1 MKRFVIAAIAVST
14 FATAQAQTKL
24 WGETAVDSVK
34 CWENLNIAGSYYQN
48 KTYLQA
54 YDAWL
59 QLYTTCPGA
68 SKNTYIIA
76 PKIIEAKIAEEKD
89 QAKRDQMINILIQQY
104 DDRIKYFYEE
114 DRVGTIKS
122 DKASDYLKYHKDDT
136 ENSYKLFE
144 EAFEAAG
151 KDMYPAQLNN
161 YFISTVRMF
170 NEKKITIDQLLIN
183 YNFITDALDYNVI
196 KYSKEVAEA
205 EALMEEQKCDA
216 KCEKS
221 LDRNTRIL
229 DGYDKVQGNIEKM
242 LAPLLGCENLDL
254 VYSKEKFEENQ
265 TNVQW
270 LKTALRM
277 LEKEREDADG
287 NKSDCTSNPMYFQIA
302 EALYKIEPSAQAA
315 RSMAKLA
322 YKKNDMTT
330 AVKYFEEAIS
340 LEEDP
345 RVKANDYLKASA
357 IQQKRGNLSQAKTYA
372 LSAAKLRKN
381 WGDPYIVL
389 AGIYADAAG
398 TWGSNAV
405 EKNAVYWAAIDKLN
419 YAISID
425 PNSSTRANKLIAAY
439 KKVVPD
445 KATAF
450 ALGVTEGTRIEIG
463 SWINETVVVK
473 FY

>member
-1 MKRFVIAAIAVST
+1 MKRFVIAVLAVSA

-24 WGETAVDSVK
+24 WGQNAVDSVK

-54 YDAWL
+54 YEAWH
-59 QLYTTCPGA
+59 QLYITCPGA

-76 PKIIEAKIAEEKD
+76 PKILEAKIAEEKD
-89 QAKRDQMINILIQQY
+89 EAKRQEMINILIEQY
-104 DDRIKYFYEE
+104 DNRIKYFYEE
-114 DRVGTIKS
+114 DKVGTIKS
-122 DKASDYLKYHKDDT
+122 DKASDYLKYHKDDV
-136 ENSYKLFE
+136 ENSYKLFT

-170 NEKKITIDQLLIN
+170 NEKKITLDELLIN

-196 KYSKEVAEA
+196 KYSKEVSEL
-205 EALMEEQKCDA
+205 EALLDSSKCDA
-216 KCEKS
+216 KCEKT
-221 LDRNTRIL
+221 LERDIKIL

-242 LAPLLGCENLDL
+242 LAPVLSCDKLDL
-254 VYSKEKFEENQ
+254 IYSKEKFEENKE
-265 TNVQW
+265 NVNW

-277 LEKEREDADG
+277 LEKERTDEEG
-287 NKSDCTSNPMYFQIA
+287 NSSDCAANPMYFQIA
-302 EALYKIEPSAQAA
+302 DALYKIEPSAQAA

-322 YKKNDMTT
+322 YSKGDMT
-330 AVKYFEEAIS
+330 AAIKYFEEAVS
-340 LEEDP
+340 LEQDP
-345 RVKANDYLKASA
+345 RAKANDYLKASA
-357 IQQKRGNLSQAKTYA
+357 IAQKRGNLSQAKSYA

-389 AGIYADAAG
+389 AGIYGDAAG
-398 TWGSNAV
+398 EWGSNAV

-425 PNSSTRANKLIAAY
+425 PNASTRANKLIAAY

>member
-1 MKRFVIAAIAVST
+1 MKRFVIAVIAVST
-14 FATAQAQTKL
+14 FASAQAQNKV
-24 WGETAVDSVK
+24 WGENAVDSVK

-54 YDAWL
+54 FDAWL
-59 QLYTTCPGA
+59 QLYTTCPAA

-76 PKIIEAKIAEEKD
+76 PKIIEAKIADEKD
-89 QAKRDQMINILIQQY
+89 AAKREQWINILIEQY
-104 DDRIKYFYEE
+104 DKRIEYFYEE

-136 ENSYKLFE
+136 ENSYKLFT

-161 YFISTVRMF
+161 YFISSVRMF
-170 NEKKITIDQLLIN
+170 NEKKISLDDLLIN

-221 LDRNTRIL
+221 LERNTKIL

-242 LAPLLGCENLDL
+242 LAPVLSCDKLDL
-254 VYSKEKFEENQ
+254 VYTKEKFEENKE
-265 TNVQW
+265 NVKW
-270 LKTALRM
+270 LQTALRM
-277 LEKEREDADG
+277 LEKERTDEDG
-287 NKSDCTSNPMYFQIA
+287 NSSDCTSNAMYFQIA

-322 YKKNDMTT
+322 YGKGDYST

-340 LEEDP
+340 LEEIP
-345 RVKANDYLKASA
+345 GAKANDYLRVAA
-357 IQQKRGNLSQAKTYA
+357 IQQKRGNLSQAKA
-372 LSAAKLRKN
+372 ACLSAAKLRKN

-389 AGIYADAAG
+389 ASVYADAAG

-419 YAISID
+419 YAVSVD
-425 PNSSTRANKLIAAY
+425 PNASTRANKLIAAY
-439 KKVVPD
+439 KKLVPD

-450 ALGVTEGTRIEIG
+450 ALGVTEGTKIDIG